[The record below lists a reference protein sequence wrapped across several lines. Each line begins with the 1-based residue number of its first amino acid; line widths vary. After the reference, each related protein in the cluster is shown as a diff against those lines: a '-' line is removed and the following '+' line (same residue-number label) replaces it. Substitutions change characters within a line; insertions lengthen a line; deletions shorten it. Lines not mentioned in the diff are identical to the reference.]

1 MQRSALVIIT
11 GPSGSGKGTFLRALE
26 DRGYFCVDNLP
37 VEFLTKFA
45 DLVAVGERQRAALV
59 VDVREGQTLDQ
70 FPDIYRQLKKG
81 FELEVSLFYLEASD
95 DVLIRRYSETRR
107 PHPLDATLPVRDA
120 IEMERERLV
129 TIRQMADHV
138 VDTSPL
144 SIHELRVHA
153 EELLGSGEKASLLVT
168 LVSFGY
174 KYGIPVDADMIFD
187 VRFLPNPHFV
197 SDLRSLTG
205 ADQPVVE
212 FMHAEPLTNRC
223 LNRFQSLLDF
233 LLPEFEREGKS
244 YLTIAIGCTGGR
256 HRSVMMANALA
267 NLTNAHRQIK
277 VIHRDMEK

>member
-37 VEFLTKFA
+37 VGFLTKFA

-70 FPDIYRQLKKG
+70 FPDIYCQLKEE

-129 TIRQMADHV
+129 TIRRMADHV

-153 EELLGSGEKASLLVT
+153 EELLGSGEGTSLLVT

-174 KYGIPVDADMIFD
+174 KHGIPVDADMIFD

-197 SDLRSLTG
+197 ADLRPLTG
-205 ADQPVVE
+205 VDQPVVE
-212 FMHAEPLTNRC
+212 FMHAEPLTGRF
-223 LNRFQSLLDF
+223 LNRLQSLLDF

-256 HRSVMMANALA
+256 HRSVMMVNALA
-267 NLTNAHRQIK
+267 KLTNAHYQIK
-277 VIHRDMEK
+277 VIHRDVEK